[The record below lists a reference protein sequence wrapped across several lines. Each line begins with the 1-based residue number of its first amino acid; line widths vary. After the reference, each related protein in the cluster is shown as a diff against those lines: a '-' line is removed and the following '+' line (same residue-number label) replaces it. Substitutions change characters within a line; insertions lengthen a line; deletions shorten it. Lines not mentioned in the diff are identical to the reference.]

1 MKIEN
6 ILSQL
11 QIEKSETRCW
21 GKFYCIDKS
30 YNQRFINLFF
40 QDTVINDVSK
50 IYCKIL
56 CVSQNKKL
64 SLQYHKKR
72 KEIWKI
78 LDGQVNA
85 IVDKDEISLNTND
98 VVVIESYINHRLIGQ
113 ENDSI
118 IAEIWIN
125 DNEKDPT
132 SEDDIVRLEDDFG
145 RV

>member
-6 ILSQL
+6 IISQL
-11 QIEKSETRCW
+11 RIEKSEIRCW

-30 YNQRFINLFF
+30 FNQKFIDLFF
-40 QDTVINDVSK
+40 QDTSINDVSK

-56 CVSQNKKL
+56 CVSKNKKL

-78 LDGQVNA
+78 LDGPVNA
-85 IVDKDEISLNTND
+85 IVDTDEISLNTND
-98 VVVIESYINHRLIGQ
+98 IVVIESYINHRLIGKD
-113 ENDSI
+113 NDAI
-118 IAEIWIN
+118 IAELWIN
-125 DNEKDPT
+125 DNEHDPT

-145 RV
+145 RI